1 MIIILLFIFGMLI
14 GSFLNV
20 CIYRLPLKKSI
31 VCPSSH
37 CPHCGVSIPFY
48 HNIPL
53 ISYIILGGEC
63 KNCLKS
69 ISLQYPLVEVLSG
82 LLTVL
87 TYLKFGLNAEFIF
100 YLVFIYFLVII
111 GFIDLKTHLIFNNI
125 LFFMLGA
132 GIGINL
138 IFKTIPWIEAGIG
151 FITGGAAMFFIAL
164 LGKIIFKKESLGMGD
179 VKFVAVAGFYMGW
192 KMIIPSVY
200 FGFVLTLIAI
210 IILKLISKIKAGD
223 YIPLGPFIASGLLIF
238 VFWGNVIMNYYWEL
252 VT

>member
-1 MIIILLFIFGMLI
+1 MIIILFFIFGMLI

-31 VCPSSH
+31 IYPSSR

-53 ISYIILGGEC
+53 ISYIILGGKC

-69 ISLQYPLVEVLSG
+69 ISLQYPLVELLSG

-87 TYLKFGLNAEFIF
+87 TYLKFGLNAELIF
-100 YLVFIYFLVII
+100 YLVFIYFLIII
-111 GFIDLKTHLIFNNI
+111 GFIDLKTHLILNNI
-125 LFFMLGA
+125 LFFMIGA
-132 GIGINL
+132 GVGINL

-151 FITGGAAMFFIAL
+151 FVTGGAVMFFIAL
-164 LGKIIFKKESLGMGD
+164 LGKVIFKKESLGMGD

-210 IILKLISKIKAGD
+210 IILRLISKIKAGD